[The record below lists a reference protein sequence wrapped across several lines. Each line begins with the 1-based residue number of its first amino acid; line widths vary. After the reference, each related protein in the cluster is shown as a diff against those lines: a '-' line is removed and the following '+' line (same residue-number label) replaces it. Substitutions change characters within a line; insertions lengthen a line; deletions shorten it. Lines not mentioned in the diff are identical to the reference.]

1 MKESLINENSNYI
14 ESIESTSIENID
26 SFYFSQ
32 GDHIPIRIKD
42 DFKKYQN
49 FLLIFVNPKSGSHQ
63 GLTVLDHTKKYKV
76 DTIPNYNIIS
86 FPVNAQDSS
95 LIKPPQELNDKNNIN
110 NIDNINNDSNTKPAA
125 KFDPLVSFSI
135 IVFSI
140 INKDEMTKGKK
151 FIKKYLSDFPDFK
164 IKILIAGG
172 DGTVLG
178 IVEELNR
185 ERVDLNR
192 CIFGAMPFGTGN
204 DLSNALGFGTECQ
217 VGDINNFQRVLYT
230 YIIGVESKIDI
241 WELSIKM
248 DQLNGAIYDVVKDGE
263 KIKEDEEKN
272 KIITFKKTFVNYF
285 SLGFDARVGFEFEQR
300 RTSNRC
306 CNKVV
311 YAIEGAK
318 RIFCCKKNYGLTQLL
333 DSFLEGKTSSE
344 IINTSNDNNNNIN
357 IISEKSPDSD
367 IEEVPNDPLL
377 EEKEKINIEN
387 DNTDE
392 KRFVFKTKTND
403 KKDIVLKGNPV
414 SLVCQN
420 IDFYM
425 GGTRDIWGKTSHL
438 GIHQEESSKAD
449 YQEYKRQVV
458 DNFKKQA
465 FDDKQIEFFT
475 FENGIEFGLERVAR
489 GLAKRVYQGPGPVY
503 LEFKKDPDETE
514 KVALTKVYINCDG
527 EFYHLQNPKE
537 ICVRLNESI
546 CNGQINILRNIKGL

>member
-1 MKESLINENSNYI
+1 
-14 ESIESTSIENID
+14 
-26 SFYFSQ
+26 
-32 GDHIPIRIKD
+32 
-42 DFKKYQN
+42 
-49 FLLIFVNPKSGSHQ
+49 
-63 GLTVLDHTKKYKV
+63 V

-95 LIKPPQELNDKNNIN
+95 QIKPPQELNDKNNIN
-110 NIDNINNDSNTKPAA
+110 NSDNINNDSNTKPAA

-185 ERVDLNR
+185 EKVDLNR

-344 IINTSNDNNNNIN
+344 IINTSNENNNNIN
-357 IISEKSPDSD
+357 IITEKSPYSD

-377 EEKEKINIEN
+377 EEKEKIIYR
-387 DNTDE
+387 
-392 KRFVFKTKTND
+392 K
-403 KKDIVLKGNPV
+403 
-414 SLVCQN
+414 
-420 IDFYM
+420 
-425 GGTRDIWGKTSHL
+425 
-438 GIHQEESSKAD
+438 
-449 YQEYKRQVV
+449 
-458 DNFKKQA
+458 
-465 FDDKQIEFFT
+465 
-475 FENGIEFGLERVAR
+475 
-489 GLAKRVYQGPGPVY
+489 
-503 LEFKKDPDETE
+503 
-514 KVALTKVYINCDG
+514 
-527 EFYHLQNPKE
+527 
-537 ICVRLNESI
+537 
-546 CNGQINILRNIKGL
+546 